1 MYFGGGGNFMK
12 EKHLLIKNAFVY
24 DKPRRKPELKGY
36 HFVNSLGYWVDQDRI
51 PYVLDSRRPKPQ
63 TKKADVETGEDQKGE

>member
-1 MYFGGGGNFMK
+1 MD
-12 EKHLLIKNAFVY
+12 EKHLLIKKAFIY
-24 DKPRRKPELKGY
+24 DKPRKKPELKGY
-36 HFVNSLGYWVDQDRI
+36 HFVNSLGYWVDEDRI

>member
-1 MYFGGGGNFMK
+1 MDG
-12 EKHLLIKNAFVY
+12 KHLLIKKAFIYPRPKEKPKLEGYVY
-24 DKPRRKPELKGY
+24 NRID
-36 HFVNSLGYWVDQDRI
+36 GYWIDIDNNE